1 MNSFMEET
9 YHCNICNLLIDFNDI
24 ENHIKTQTHKN
35 SKNQFIHQLN
45 SLKTNEKM
53 TNNSSYYE
61 WKKYLK

>member
-45 SLKTNEKM
+45 SLETNEKM
-53 TNNSSYYE
+53 TNNSSYHE